1 MWNDDNAIYDDGEWI
16 TWTEINSHLERLEFE
31 ARFPDLDADLVPIF
45 QSLLSTAQDYY
56 ELTGRHLQVY
66 GDIGELYGV
75 ITHGLKLHRNY
86 AQGSDGKIGNHF
98 VEVKTITPFKSNDVV
113 ALNLK
118 RNFSKVL
125 IVKVSADF
133 EVRGSSSTGRR
144 CPRSRATASCS
155 HGITSSRP
163 TRPDHHFARSMRPMS
178 WLPVP
183 TMRKASS
190 TVLPVVGS

>member
-16 TWTEINSHLERLEFE
+16 TWSEINEQIEYKEWR
-31 ARFPDLDADLVPIF
+31 ARYPNADLSVVSVF
-45 QSLLSTAQDYY
+45 ESLIGTSQHYH

-98 VEVKTITPFKSNDVV
+98 VEVKTITPFKSNDVI

-125 IVKVSADF
+125 IVKINADF
-133 EVRGSSSTGRR
+133 EVRGKL
-144 CPRSRATASCS
+144 
-155 HGITSSRP
+155 I
-163 TRPDHHFARSMRPMS
+163 D
-178 WLPVP
+178 
-183 TMRKASS
+183 RKA
-190 TVLPVVGS
+190 LPKTKGNRLMLSWDHFDEGEAAPVAA